1 MRRPRRKG
9 ADFKERST
17 VTVTDTKLRLHALLG
32 DYPNTKALKNKQIR
46 SDIVDLDFAD
56 VKVVSTAFKPL
67 VREGRFDVGELA
79 IVTYLQAKAYGKP
92 YVLIPA
98 VVMGRG
104 QHHTIAYDGE
114 RGRLT
119 PKELEGRRV
128 GVRAYTV
135 TTGVWLRGILA
146 DDYGVDLD
154 KVRFVTF
161 EDPHVAEYRD
171 PDFVERA
178 PAGKTIVQMLL
189 DGELDAAVVGDS
201 LPDPRLTHLFPDPEG
216 AARQWAERN
225 GGMPLNHM
233 VVIREEISGSRPE
246 IVREIYR
253 LLRESKQAANLPATD
268 TVFDALRFGVEPI
281 RRALE
286 MIVDYSLRQKL
297 IPRRFSVDE
306 LFDDTTRA
314 LRG

>member
-1 MRRPRRKG
+1 M
-9 ADFKERST
+9 
-17 VTVTDTKLRLHALLG
+17 TVTDTKLKLRALLG
-32 DYPNTKALKNKQIR
+32 DYPNTQALKNGQIG
-46 SDIVDLDFAD
+46 SDLVDLDFAD

-104 QHHTIAYDGE
+104 QHHTIAYNGE

-189 DGELDAAVVGDS
+189 DGELDAAVVGES
-201 LPDPRLTHLFPDPEG
+201 LPDPRLKHLFPDPEG
-216 AARQWAERN
+216 AARQWAGRH

-233 VVIREEISGSRPE
+233 VVIREDISRSRPE

-253 LLRESKQAANLPATD
+253 LLRESKHAANLPATG
-268 TVFDALRFGVEPI
+268 TALDPMRFGVEPN

-286 MIVDYSLRQKL
+286 MIIDYSLRQKL

-306 LFDDTTRA
+306 LFDDTTRV